1 MRSWA
6 RSADVTRAVS
16 LVAVAAC
23 SLFLVVAWLVMPWVG
38 GDTPFVFDGSNALL
52 TCLSAHDFSRC
63 GYTGELNHWGL
74 MTPIG
79 YWPLLQHIPDVA
91 AIELG
96 ANSHPARARVLVFLG
111 VAGLVACVAL
121 ARPVLDRFGQSAW
134 FWGFFFVMLASP
146 LLTYGR
152 QTVGETFAAGL
163 LVCLVAA
170 AALQAPGPL
179 VALAAFGAAITKET
193 SYPFVIAFGVLAL
206 VLARRRTGRPIR
218 SQLIWGGG
226 GLLAAFVL
234 ASLLNVVRFGSV
246 WNTNYLHH
254 DFRTP
259 GIGRKLEYA
268 VALLVSPS
276 GGILVFWLFASVL
289 VATACVVPLVRRGRL
304 DPRPAIVLVVAVV
317 LLILGLAAWWTPFGW
332 TSYGPRLTLPWI
344 PALVLLALVAY
355 GDVLADLARRLIT
368 PIAGLVA
375 VFVVALVLTLPHIGE
390 MWRPN
395 SSAGFFQQET
405 PCDAP
410 WNGSV
415 AGWHHCQHELVWF
428 DRPVGLYALHG
439 LKTPG
444 GVVTVL
450 AVALGLLGTLALFR
464 AALLACPV
472 LQHE

>member
-1 MRSWA
+1 
-6 RSADVTRAVS
+6 
-16 LVAVAAC
+16 
-23 SLFLVVAWLVMPWVG
+23 
-38 GDTPFVFDGSNALL
+38 
-52 TCLSAHDFSRC
+52 
-63 GYTGELNHWGL
+63 
-74 MTPIG
+74 
-79 YWPLLQHIPDVA
+79 
-91 AIELG
+91 
-96 ANSHPARARVLVFLG
+96 
-111 VAGLVACVAL
+111 
-121 ARPVLDRFGQSAW
+121 
-134 FWGFFFVMLASP
+134 
-146 LLTYGR
+146 
-152 QTVGETFAAGL
+152 
-163 LVCLVAA
+163 
-170 AALQAPGPL
+170 
-179 VALAAFGAAITKET
+179 
-193 SYPFVIAFGVLAL
+193 
-206 VLARRRTGRPIR
+206 
-218 SQLIWGGG
+218 
-226 GLLAAFVL
+226 
-234 ASLLNVVRFGSV
+234 
-246 WNTNYLHH
+246 
-254 DFRTP
+254 
-259 GIGRKLEYA
+259 
-268 VALLVSPS
+268 
-276 GGILVFWLFASVL
+276 
-289 VATACVVPLVRRGRL
+289 
-304 DPRPAIVLVVAVV
+304 

-464 AALLACPV
+464 AALLGCPV